1 MFKPIADLPDSV
13 VGFTAQGKLHADDY
27 KQTLIPA
34 IEDLIARTGKARV
47 LLVLGPDWEGYSA
60 GAMLDDA
67 KLGIQHARAWER
79 FALVSDADWIRH
91 VATLFGWIVPGDV
104 RSFPFAE
111 LEEATAWVSG

>member
-1 MFKPIADLPDSV
+1 MADLTGLGHPFAAMQPRGEV
-13 VGFTAQGKLHADDY
+13 V
-27 KQTLIPA
+27 
-34 IEDLIARTGKARV
+34 TGASDV
-47 LLVLGPDWEGYSA
+47 YSA

-104 RSFPFAE
+104 RSFPYAE
-111 LEEATAWVSG
+111 LEEATATDAEAVADEFATARAHLRLIRSRKEAS